1 MASML
6 GNVGVTWEL
15 VPYNIWAT
23 VLVSTK
29 AAYPVLYHFPEDWA
43 GKALMKTVCKNKHNT
58 KANEQGQLCRGK
70 NDNTNTPIQNN
81 KEQSIKEEP
90 VEEDPF
96 EEEPIKQDL
105 LKEEPIKE
113 DPFEEE
119 PVKEDCA
126 FKEPVDEELAGTIES
141 DKNKD
146 DIKVQVSLTR
156 TAGLGKKCCH
166 IEDSNSKDE
175 QEVKQPLST
184 ACTLAPTPTPT
195 SNVLLLKLSACTSN
209 APACPSKS
217 SAPKSKSASKTSTS
231 KAPTPTPTPTLAST
245 NKAKIPTAAAAAKSA
260 MSLSESEPSPPP
272 KIPLATVKKASATM
286 TGALPSLKRKA
297 QPKPNLSVESNLET
311 ATKPAKPLPTKHQ
324 KGNVLPDTE
333 IIQTHDQD
341 VHPC

>member
-1 MASML
+1 MAKFHNNMASML

-23 VLVSTK
+23 VLTK

-70 NDNTNTPIQNN
+70 RA
-81 KEQSIKEEP
+81 
-90 VEEDPF
+90 
-96 EEEPIKQDL
+96 IKQDL
-105 LKEEPIKE
+105 LKEEPVKQDLFEEEPIKE

-119 PVKEDCA
+119 PVKEDYA

-231 KAPTPTPTPTLAST
+231 KAPTPTPTPTPTLAST
-245 NKAKIPTAAAAAKSA
+245 NMAKIPTAAA
-260 MSLSESEPSPPP
+260 
-272 KIPLATVKKASATM
+272 TAS
-286 TGALPSLKRKA
+286 ALPSLKRKA

-324 KGNVLPDTE
+324 KGNILPDTE

>member
-1 MASML
+1 MAKFHNNVASML

-90 VEEDPF
+90 VEEDLLK
-96 EEEPIKQDL
+96 EEPVKEDL
-105 LKEEPIKE
+105 FEEEPIKE

-166 IEDSNSKDE
+166 NEDSNSKDE

-184 ACTLAPTPTPT
+184 ACTLAPTLTPT

-217 SAPKSKSASKTSTS
+217 SAPKSKAASRTSTS
-231 KAPTPTPTPTLAST
+231 KAPTPTPTLAST
-245 NKAKIPTAAAAAKSA
+245 NKAKIPTAAATAKSA
-260 MSLSESEPSPPP
+260 MSLSELEPSPPP
-272 KIPLATVKKASATM
+272 KIPLATVKKASASKT
-286 TGALPSLKRKA
+286 L
-297 QPKPNLSVESNLET
+297 N
-311 ATKPAKPLPTKHQ
+311 
-324 KGNVLPDTE
+324 
-333 IIQTHDQD
+333 
-341 VHPC
+341 